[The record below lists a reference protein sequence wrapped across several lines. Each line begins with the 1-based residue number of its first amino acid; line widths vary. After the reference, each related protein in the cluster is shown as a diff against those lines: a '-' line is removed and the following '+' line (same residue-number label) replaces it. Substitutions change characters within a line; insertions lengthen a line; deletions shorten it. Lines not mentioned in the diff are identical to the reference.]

1 VSGFADVVG
10 QDGAVNA
17 LRAHLARTGGA
28 GSTLILGPEG
38 VGRYKLALAT
48 AREILVASTASAVE
62 PANDEALVDSLNHPD
77 LRVLDPG
84 EGIDGVRSAVA
95 GLQRRAAR
103 GPRQVLILRDADR
116 LSDAAHNALLKTL
129 EEPPADAAIF
139 VIATDANLLPETVV
153 SRCRVVH
160 ARPLNEEAMAR
171 LGFEP
176 ELARAAQGSPGR
188 AVHLRESG
196 ALELAERV
204 EALLLRPGKDP
215 LGTADKL
222 GRKQK
227 GEDGNAQRAR
237 ISAVLEVV
245 AVRLRDRLP
254 ESESALRCVVEALGS
269 LGRNANPGIVLA
281 DLLLHPWKNETLR
294 KR

>member
-10 QDGAVNA
+10 QEAAVTA

-38 VGRYKLALAT
+38 VGRYRLALAT

-62 PANDEALVDSLNHPD
+62 PGNDAELVDSLNHPD
-77 LRVLDPG
+77 LRVLEPD

-116 LSDAAHNALLKTL
+116 LSAAAHNALLKTL

-139 VIATDANLLPETVV
+139 VVATDANLLPETVV

-160 ARPLNEEAMAR
+160 ARPLGEEAMAR

-188 AVHLRESG
+188 AVRLRESG

-222 GRKQK
+222 ARKQK

-237 ISAVLEVV
+237 IAEVLDVV
-245 AVRLRDRLP
+245 AVRLRERLP
-254 ESESALRCVVEALGS
+254 ESEGALRCVVEALGS

-294 KR
+294 KP

>member
-1 VSGFADVVG
+1 MSGFTDVVG

-38 VGRYKLALAT
+38 VGRYRLALAT
-48 AREILVASTASAVE
+48 ACEILGDAE
-62 PANDEALVDSLNHPD
+62 LVDSLNHPD
-77 LRVLDPG
+77 LRVLEPG

-103 GPRQVLILRDADR
+103 GPRQVLILRDADQ

-129 EEPPADAAIF
+129 
-139 VIATDANLLPETVV
+139 
-153 SRCRVVH
+153 
-160 ARPLNEEAMAR
+160 EEAMAR

-188 AVHLRESG
+188 AIGLRESG

-237 ISAVLEVV
+237 ITAVLDVV
-245 AVRLRDRLP
+245 AVRLRERLP

-294 KR
+294 MP